1 MKQSIRFFSI
11 GLLTASIVLL
21 GFYFLFGNSKASS
34 KDVPLEEM
42 IEEIESTGH
51 RVVTEKEFIA
61 YTINNEEK
69 EVDKEDSAKEKKE
82 SSDKKETKK
91 TDDKTDKKDKK
102 EDKDKK
108 DKKKETNKKE
118 IKKTEKK
125 TEKKDKKENKDKKD
139 KKDKDK
145 KDYKKVKVTITTDDG
160 VVTQE
165 IADKLVEENI
175 IKYKEKQEFL
185 DYLDDND
192 YSPYIQIG
200 KFKVDSEMSMKE
212 LAETFTTYQGN

>member
-108 DKKKETNKKE
+108 N
-118 IKKTEKK
+118 
-125 TEKKDKKENKDKKD
+125 

-145 KDYKKVKVTITTDDG
+145 KDDKKVKATITTDDG

-165 IADKLVEENI
+165 IADKLVDENI
-175 IKYKEKQEFL
+175 IKDKEKQEFL

-212 LAETFTTYQGN
+212 LAETFTTYPGN

>member
-21 GFYFLFGNSKASS
+21 GFYFLFDNSKASS

-61 YTINNEEK
+61 YTINNED
-69 EVDKEDSAKEKKE
+69 EVNKEDSAKEKKE
-82 SSDKKETKK
+82 SSDKKEEKK
-91 TDDKTDKKDKK
+91 TDDTTDKKDKK

-108 DKKKETNKKE
+108 DKK
-118 IKKTEKK
+118 
-125 TEKKDKKENKDKKD
+125 DD
-139 KKDKDK
+139 
-145 KDYKKVKVTITTDDG
+145 KKVKATITTDDG

-175 IKYKEKQEFL
+175 IKDKERQEFL

-200 KFKVDSEMSMKE
+200 KFKVDSDMSMKE
-212 LAETFTTYQGN
+212 LAEIFTTYPGN

>member
-82 SSDKKETKK
+82 SSDKKEIKK
-91 TDDKTDKKDKK
+91 TDDKADKKDKK
-102 EDKDKK
+102 ED
-108 DKKKETNKKE
+108 E
-118 IKKTEKK
+118 
-125 TEKKDKKENKDKKD
+125 DKKD

-145 KDYKKVKVTITTDDG
+145 KDDKKVKATITTDDG

-165 IADKLVEENI
+165 IADKLVDKNI
-175 IKYKEKQEFL
+175 IKDKDKQEFL

-212 LAETFTTYQGN
+212 LAETFTTYPGN

>member
-108 DKKKETNKKE
+108 DK
-118 IKKTEKK
+118 
-125 TEKKDKKENKDKKD
+125 D
-139 KKDKDK
+139 
-145 KDYKKVKVTITTDDG
+145 KKVKATITTDDG

-175 IKYKEKQEFL
+175 IKDKEKQKFL

-212 LAETFTTYQGN
+212 LAETFTTYPGN

>member
-82 SSDKKETKK
+82 SSDKKEIKK
-91 TDDKTDKKDKK
+91 TDDKADKK

-108 DKKKETNKKE
+108 DKKDN
-118 IKKTEKK
+118 
-125 TEKKDKKENKDKKD
+125 D
-139 KKDKDK
+139 
-145 KDYKKVKVTITTDDG
+145 KKVKETIKKDDG

-165 IADKLVEENI
+165 IADKLVDKNI
-175 IKYKEKQEFL
+175 NKDKDKQEFL

-212 LAETFTTYQGN
+212 LAETFTTYPGN

>member
-42 IEEIESTGH
+42 IAEIESTGH

-108 DKKKETNKKE
+108 DKK
-118 IKKTEKK
+118 
-125 TEKKDKKENKDKKD
+125 
-139 KKDKDK
+139 DKDK
-145 KDYKKVKVTITTDDG
+145 KDDKKVKATITTDDG

-165 IADKLVEENI
+165 IADKLVDENI
-175 IKYKEKQEFL
+175 IKDKEKQEFL

-212 LAETFTTYQGN
+212 LAETFTTYPGN

>member
-21 GFYFLFGNSKASS
+21 GFYFLFDNSKASS

-51 RVVTEKEFIA
+51 RVVTEKEYIA
-61 YTINNEEK
+61 YTINSEEK
-69 EVDKEDSAKEKKE
+69 EEAKEDSAKDKKE
-82 SSDKKETKK
+82 SSDKKEEK
-91 TDDKTDKKDKK
+91 KKD
-102 EDKDKK
+102 D
-108 DKKKETNKKE
+108 N
-118 IKKTEKK
+118 
-125 TEKKDKKENKDKKD
+125 
-139 KKDKDK
+139 KDKDK
-145 KDYKKVKVTITTDDG
+145 KDDKKVKATITTDDG
-160 VVTQE
+160 VVTQD

-175 IKYKEKQEFL
+175 IKEKEKQEFL

-200 KFKVDSEMSMKE
+200 KFKVDSDMSMKE
-212 LAETFTTYQGN
+212 LAEAFTTY

>member
-69 EVDKEDSAKEKKE
+69 EVDKEDYDKEKK
-82 SSDKKETKK
+82 KK
-91 TDDKTDKKDKK
+91 
-102 EDKDKK
+102 KK
-108 DKKKETNKKE
+108 DKKKETKK
-118 IKKTEKK
+118 KDKK
-125 TEKKDKKENKDKKD
+125 TEKKDKKEDKEKKN

-145 KDYKKVKVTITTDDG
+145 KDDKKVKATITTDDG

-165 IADKLVEENI
+165 IADKLVDENI
-175 IKYKEKQEFL
+175 IKDKEKQEFL
-185 DYLDDND
+185 DYL
-192 YSPYIQIG
+192 
-200 KFKVDSEMSMKE
+200 
-212 LAETFTTYQGN
+212 

>member
-21 GFYFLFGNSKASS
+21 GFYFLFDNSKASS

-61 YTINNEEK
+61 YTINNED
-69 EVDKEDSAKEKKE
+69 EVNKEDSAKEKKE
-82 SSDKKETKK
+82 SSDKKEEKK
-91 TDDKTDKKDKK
+91 TDDTTDKKDKK

-108 DKKKETNKKE
+108 DKE
-118 IKKTEKK
+118 
-125 TEKKDKKENKDKKD
+125 DD
-139 KKDKDK
+139 
-145 KDYKKVKVTITTDDG
+145 KKVKATITTDDG

-175 IKYKEKQEFL
+175 IKDKERQEFL

-200 KFKVDSEMSMKE
+200 KFKVDSDMSMKE
-212 LAETFTTYQGN
+212 LAEIFTTYPGN

>member
-102 EDKDKK
+102 
-108 DKKKETNKKE
+108 
-118 IKKTEKK
+118 
-125 TEKKDKKENKDKKD
+125 D

-145 KDYKKVKVTITTDDG
+145 KDDKKVKATITTDDG

-165 IADKLVEENI
+165 IADKLVDENI
-175 IKYKEKQEFL
+175 IKDKEKQEFL

-212 LAETFTTYQGN
+212 LAETFTTYPGN

>member
-11 GLLTASIVLL
+11 GLLTVFIVLL

-82 SSDKKETKK
+82 SSDKKE
-91 TDDKTDKKDKK
+91 
-102 EDKDKK
+102 
-108 DKKKETNKKE
+108 
-118 IKKTEKK
+118 IKIGRASCRKREK
-125 TEKKDKKENKDKKD
+125 
-139 KKDKDK
+139 
-145 KDYKKVKVTITTDDG
+145 
-160 VVTQE
+160 
-165 IADKLVEENI
+165 
-175 IKYKEKQEFL
+175 
-185 DYLDDND
+185 
-192 YSPYIQIG
+192 
-200 KFKVDSEMSMKE
+200 
-212 LAETFTTYQGN
+212 

>member
-21 GFYFLFGNSKASS
+21 GFYFVFGNSKASA

-51 RVVTEKEFIA
+51 RDVTEKEFIA

-69 EVDKEDSAKEKKE
+69 EVDKEDSAKEKKA
-82 SSDKKETKK
+82 SSD
-91 TDDKTDKKDKK
+91 
-102 EDKDKK
+102 
-108 DKKKETNKKE
+108 KKE
-118 IKKTEKK
+118 IKKTD
-125 TEKKDKKENKDKKD
+125 DKADKKDKKD

-145 KDYKKVKVTITTDDG
+145 KVKATITTDDG

-165 IADKLVEENI
+165 IADKLVDKNI
-175 IKYKEKQEFL
+175 IKDKDKQEFL

-200 KFKVDSEMSMKE
+200 KFKVDSEMSMK
-212 LAETFTTYQGN
+212 

>member
-82 SSDKKETKK
+82 SSDKKEIKK
-91 TDDKTDKKDKK
+91 TDDKADKKDKK
-102 EDKDKK
+102 ED
-108 DKKKETNKKE
+108 E
-118 IKKTEKK
+118 
-125 TEKKDKKENKDKKD
+125 DKKD

-145 KDYKKVKVTITTDDG
+145 KDDKKVKATITTDDG

-165 IADKLVEENI
+165 IADKLVDENI
-175 IKYKEKQEFL
+175 IKDKEKQEFL

-212 LAETFTTYQGN
+212 LAETFTTYPGN

>member
-21 GFYFLFGNSKASS
+21 GFYFLFDNSKASS

-51 RVVTEKEFIA
+51 RVVTEKEYIA
-61 YTINNEEK
+61 YTINSEEK
-69 EVDKEDSAKEKKE
+69 EEAKEDSAKDKKE
-82 SSDKKETKK
+82 SSDKKEEK
-91 TDDKTDKKDKK
+91 KKD
-102 EDKDKK
+102 DNKD
-108 DKKKETNKKE
+108 
-118 IKKTEKK
+118 
-125 TEKKDKKENKDKKD
+125 KDKKD

-145 KDYKKVKVTITTDDG
+145 KDDKKVKATITTDDG
-160 VVTQE
+160 VVTQD

-175 IKYKEKQEFL
+175 IKEKEKQEFL

-200 KFKVDSEMSMKE
+200 KFKVDSDMSMKE
-212 LAETFTTYQGN
+212 LAEAFTTYPGD

>member
-21 GFYFLFGNSKASS
+21 GFYFLFDNSKASS

-108 DKKKETNKKE
+108 DKK
-118 IKKTEKK
+118 
-125 TEKKDKKENKDKKD
+125 
-139 KKDKDK
+139 DKDK
-145 KDYKKVKVTITTDDG
+145 KDDKKVKATITTDDG

-175 IKYKEKQEFL
+175 IKDKEKQEFL

-212 LAETFTTYQGN
+212 LAEIFTTYPGN

>member
-108 DKKKETNKKE
+108 DKK
-118 IKKTEKK
+118 
-125 TEKKDKKENKDKKD
+125 
-139 KKDKDK
+139 DKDK
-145 KDYKKVKVTITTDDG
+145 KDDKKVKATITTDDG

-165 IADKLVEENI
+165 IADKLVDENI
-175 IKYKEKQEFL
+175 IKDKEKQEFL

-212 LAETFTTYQGN
+212 LAETFTTYPGN

>member
-1 MKQSIRFFSI
+1 
-11 GLLTASIVLL
+11 
-21 GFYFLFGNSKASS
+21 LFGNSKASS

-91 TDDKTDKKDKK
+91 TDDKTAKKYKK

-108 DKKKETNKKE
+108 N
-118 IKKTEKK
+118 
-125 TEKKDKKENKDKKD
+125 
-139 KKDKDK
+139 KKDKDN
-145 KDYKKVKVTITTDDG
+145 KDDKKVTATITTDDG

-165 IADKLVEENI
+165 TADKLVDENI
-175 IKYKEKQEFL
+175 IKDKEKQEFL

-212 LAETFTTYQGN
+212 LAETFTTYPGN

>member
-102 EDKDKK
+102 EHKDNKNKKHKEKTEDKK
-108 DKKKETNKKE
+108 GKA
-118 IKKTEKK
+118 
-125 TEKKDKKENKDKKD
+125 
-139 KKDKDK
+139 
-145 KDYKKVKVTITTDDG
+145 TITIDDG

-165 IADKLVEENI
+165 SDDKLVDENI
-175 IKYKEKQEFL
+175 IKDKEKQECL
-185 DYLDDND
+185 YYLDDND

-212 LAETFTTYQGN
+212 LAETFTTYPGN

>member
-108 DKKKETNKKE
+108 DKK
-118 IKKTEKK
+118 
-125 TEKKDKKENKDKKD
+125 
-139 KKDKDK
+139 DKDK
-145 KDYKKVKVTITTDDG
+145 KDDKKVKATITTDDG

-175 IKYKEKQEFL
+175 IKDKEKQEFL

-212 LAETFTTYQGN
+212 LAETFTTYPGN

>member
-82 SSDKKETKK
+82 SSDKKEIKK
-91 TDDKTDKKDKK
+91 TDDKADKKDKK
-102 EDKDKK
+102 ED
-108 DKKKETNKKE
+108 E
-118 IKKTEKK
+118 
-125 TEKKDKKENKDKKD
+125 DKKD

-145 KDYKKVKVTITTDDG
+145 KVKATITTDDG

-165 IADKLVEENI
+165 IADKLVDKNI
-175 IKYKEKQEFL
+175 IKDKDKQEFL

-212 LAETFTTYQGN
+212 LAETFTTYPGN

>member
-108 DKKKETNKKE
+108 N
-118 IKKTEKK
+118 
-125 TEKKDKKENKDKKD
+125 

-145 KDYKKVKVTITTDDG
+145 KDDKKVKATITTDDG

-175 IKYKEKQEFL
+175 IKDKEKQEFL

-212 LAETFTTYQGN
+212 LAETFTTYPGN